1 MDSRGYE
8 RGGNGGA
15 RGGGGARA
23 SALGSIAEGEREGES
38 SPGTGG
44 GGGGGVATNLES
56 DFDRE
61 RVATPPNLERPHT
74 SDSAL
79 EEQRRRQRAIAL
91 ELRASGAA
99 GNLGQNA
106 MQQGDVER
114 VQWDEIHADQRRVRK
129 MISKVAQQGAES
141 CAQLTV
147 KFGDKY
153 IPVFVNL
160 KLDFRQTINTRF
172 GGGEEKRRS
181 VDDDDA
187 WPLDAYSMVF
197 TDKMDALAWYD
208 WHAHKGDPCH
218 PALAAPAAEHYQLEE
233 KHLESEMD
241 YLAAIRC
248 RIVRALILQESFGRI
263 AHLTACLMG
272 YPMATQVLQDDNNM
286 LSHII
291 CLADAPEELLVKI
304 DTRRARAALRD
315 YVDDA
320 AKVLTSPA
328 MSYQIG
334 ANRVMRK
341 KLVDIKALD
350 AQTKGMM
357 DVEGMRMLEEVN
369 TWMTVSETCTS
380 KSLYRIITE
389 QDEKVGAK
397 KAEAAARRERRHR
410 EKEHRMTQIEAH
422 KKRAS
427 SRHQEEN
434 VRHLI

>member
-160 KLDFRQTINTRF
+160 KLDFRQTINARF

-187 WPLDAYSMVF
+187 WPLDAY
-197 TDKMDALAWYD
+197 
-208 WHAHKGDPCH
+208 
-218 PALAAPAAEHYQLEE
+218 
-233 KHLESEMD
+233 
-241 YLAAIRC
+241 
-248 RIVRALILQESFGRI
+248 
-263 AHLTACLMG
+263 
-272 YPMATQVLQDDNNM
+272 
-286 LSHII
+286 
-291 CLADAPEELLVKI
+291 
-304 DTRRARAALRD
+304 
-315 YVDDA
+315 
-320 AKVLTSPA
+320 
-328 MSYQIG
+328 
-334 ANRVMRK
+334 
-341 KLVDIKALD
+341 
-350 AQTKGMM
+350 
-357 DVEGMRMLEEVN
+357 
-369 TWMTVSETCTS
+369 
-380 KSLYRIITE
+380 
-389 QDEKVGAK
+389 
-397 KAEAAARRERRHR
+397 
-410 EKEHRMTQIEAH
+410 
-422 KKRAS
+422 
-427 SRHQEEN
+427 
-434 VRHLI
+434 